1 MNIVNLGYD
10 SANYYLLGDR
20 SRLLIDVGFPGT
32 LPKLTNLCQRKGVP
46 WQEIKYLLVTH
57 YHPDHAGL
65 AEELKRRGVQLIV
78 VETQLAAI
86 PRLRTYLKPEQHYL
100 EINLSNN
107 YNLRLQNSR
116 KFLLGLGLNG
126 EILSTPGH
134 SDDSITLILDEKIAF
149 TGDLPLPMFSADPT
163 NQVEQSWQ
171 QIRAHQIQTIYP
183 GHGPVRKIE

>member
-1 MNIVNLGYD
+1 
-10 SANYYLLGDR
+10 
-20 SRLLIDVGFPGT
+20 LIDVGFPGT